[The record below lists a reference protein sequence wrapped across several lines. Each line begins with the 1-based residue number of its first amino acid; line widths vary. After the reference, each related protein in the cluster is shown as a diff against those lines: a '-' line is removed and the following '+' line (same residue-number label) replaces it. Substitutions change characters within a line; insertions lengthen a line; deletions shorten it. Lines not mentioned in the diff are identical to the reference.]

1 MFRQICRLHVS
12 IRAGLIAVAAGGTF
26 ATKSAAQ
33 LPPSN
38 QESATRLTAELSG
51 SNRSKYR
58 LPLTSDSEHARSL
71 DPVLTPETAVWIHEA
86 LPAGPLTVV
95 NGRAFTYSDAAY
107 DPLDA
112 PVLKIRPIDDDQ
124 TVPFLLRIVISPR
137 GQVSSDAA
145 AKVTFPVSQIFTPSL
160 DISAAWV
167 GSRPVETEIEGDSA
181 QAKITLRVPL
191 LEIDADQAQAPN
203 SSITVILMGELHLGA
218 YSAQSENRFLDQ
230 FRAPLDPEIADLAT
244 LKLGRDIGSEQ
255 DRETLLEIAE
265 SLKLE
270 QRTPFGRVVAVN
282 SWVSN
287 FLQYQESPVTR
298 SPVEAIE
305 DRSGDCD
312 EHAALMTALLR
323 ALGIPA
329 RLSTG
334 LLYDFDVLA
343 AHTWVEAA
351 VPTRDN
357 ELHWFLCDPT
367 LAATTLSENQKAR
380 FVQIKDRVYSY
391 PIRPTIGL
399 EGIAGTWTSD
409 LLINWRRRES
419 EAISDPAGP
428 ARLVERVTEEVD
440 RQISRGAERLAE
452 AGLMLRRRSTSIPGS
467 PYFLVDRRVA
477 EGSSSRLQL
486 RLENE
491 ERLVLELSAEAGSA
505 LEREADRELVTRFRN
520 VYEELNMLFFSG
532 EPAHANLE
540 LAFFRD
546 RHTDRLQSVSLRSG
560 RFLVEYYLNRVLAR
574 LEKRGI
580 LTPDEV
586 AHVSR
591 VSEVSGGANLYL
603 LQELARRRAETE

>member
-1 MFRQICRLHVS
+1 MFRPICRLYVS
-12 IRAGLIAVAAGGTF
+12 IRAGLIAVAIGGTF
-26 ATKSAAQ
+26 ATESAAQ

-38 QESATRLTAELSG
+38 QESAHRLAAELSG
-51 SNRSKYR
+51 SDRPKYR

-137 GQVSSDAA
+137 GRVSSDAA
-145 AKVTFPVSQIFTPSL
+145 AKVTFPVSPIFTPSL
-160 DISAAWV
+160 DISAARV
-167 GSRPVETEIEGDSA
+167 GSQPVETEIEADPA
-181 QAKITLRVPL
+181 QARITLRVPL

-203 SSITVILMGELHLGA
+203 SSMPVILMGELHLGA
-218 YSAQSENRFLDQ
+218 YSAQSENRFLDE
-230 FRAPLDPEIADLAT
+230 FRAPLDPEIADLST

-265 SLKLE
+265 LLKLE
-270 QRTPFGRVVAVN
+270 QRTPFGRVAAVN

-391 PIRPTIGL
+391 PIRPTISL
-399 EGIAGTWTSD
+399 EGMAGTWTSD

-419 EAISDPAGP
+419 EAISDPADP
-428 ARLVERVTEEVD
+428 SQFVDLVTQEVD
-440 RQISRGAERLAE
+440 RQISRGADRLAE

-467 PYFLVDRRVA
+467 PYFLVDRPVA

-505 LEREADRELVTRFRN
+505 LESESDQEFVSRFRK
-520 VYEELNMLFFSG
+520 VYEELNVLFFSG

-540 LAFFRD
+540 LAFSRD

-560 RFLVEYYLNRVLAR
+560 RFIVENYLDRILGK
-574 LEKRGI
+574 LEKHDLLTADEATRVNRG
-580 LTPDEV
+580 
-586 AHVSR
+586 
-591 VSEVSGGANLYL
+591 SEVSGGVNLYI
-603 LQELARRRAETE
+603 LQELARRRAETD